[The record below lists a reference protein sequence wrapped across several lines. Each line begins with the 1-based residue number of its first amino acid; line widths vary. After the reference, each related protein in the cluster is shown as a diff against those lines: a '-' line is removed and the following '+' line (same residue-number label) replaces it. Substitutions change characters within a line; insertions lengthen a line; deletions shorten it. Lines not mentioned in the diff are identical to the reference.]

1 MQHRGGSPAGVSL
14 DPFIGEWSMQAV
26 FPGVLPSG
34 SRGLTGFEWVA
45 DPALLVQR
53 WEVPHPDAPDRIAII
68 RFDET
73 RGTYMQ
79 HYFDSRGVA
88 RVYEMTFSGGL
99 WTLSRTTADL
109 SPLEFSQRFTGAFG
123 ADGNTITG
131 RWEIS
136 QDGSHWE
143 HDFDLVYTRLGVEP
157 GA

>member
-53 WEVPHPDAPDRIAII
+53 WEVPHPDAPDGIAII

-73 RGTYMQ
+73 TAPTGSTTSIPAA
-79 HYFDSRGVA
+79 SRA
-88 RVYEMTFSGGL
+88 
-99 WTLSRTTADL
+99 
-109 SPLEFSQRFTGAFG
+109 
-123 ADGNTITG
+123 
-131 RWEIS
+131 
-136 QDGSHWE
+136 
-143 HDFDLVYTRLGVEP
+143 YTR
-157 GA
+157 